1 MPARFLSCLVALA
14 SLAGSQAPAGE
25 RVVRAPGVE
34 VDYQGIT
41 EAYANAIA
49 RTTAAA
55 RAAAVEE
62 YGFGLPETIRVS
74 VRLQAGEKQRLYT
87 DGASHITQLLNS
99 ESDLL
104 KPAVSGIFNVYGYCH
119 ETGHMAMYRAV
130 PQHSWMTTA
139 AAEGWAHYLGS
150 RLLDTVYRKEGKAL
164 WPDQYDYL
172 ADGTQR
178 LKRGLARP
186 NADEVTRGAGK
197 WQELAALVGDKGFAI
212 VFKAWGAAPLDPAAP
227 GTGLERALAAATG
240 NNPRVAAWW
249 KQAEPLFV
257 QTRKRSAFAS
267 RSVPPGALRGKAQE
281 LALDDGAPAGKFSF
295 TGGGHAV
302 RFKAPGREW
311 FLTRVQVFGSRYGAA
326 QAPAENFHVFVCD
339 KDGGLISDCQFP
351 YARFARGIEKWVALD
366 LDPVEVPDEF
376 LLCVSFNPTAAKG
389 VFVFHDKAESGSS
402 LSGLPEDGFEPF
414 RKGDWLIRV
423 SLDQLKNPGVNK
435 P

>member
-1 MPARFLSCLVALA
+1 MPARFLSCLIALA
-14 SLAGSQAPAGE
+14 LLAGPQAPAEE
-25 RVVRAPGVE
+25 RVVRVQGVE
-34 VDYQGIT
+34 LVHEGIA
-41 EAYANAIA
+41 EPYANAIV

-62 YGFGLPETIRVS
+62 YGFDLPETIRVS
-74 VRLQAGEKQRLYT
+74 VRVQPGEKERLYT
-87 DGASHITQLLNS
+87 DGAGQITQVLGS
-99 ESDLL
+99 ERGLL

-130 PQHSWMTTA
+130 AQHSWMTTA

-150 RLLDTVYRKEGKAL
+150 RLLDSVYRKEGKAL

-178 LKRGLARP
+178 LKRDLARP
-186 NADEVTRGAGK
+186 DADEVTRGAGK
-197 WQELAALVGDKGFAI
+197 WQELAALVGDRGFAKI
-212 VFKAWGAAPLDPAAP
+212 FKAWGAAPLDPAAP
-227 GTGLERALAAATG
+227 SAGLERALAAATG
-240 NNPRVAAWW
+240 NNARVAAWW

-267 RSVPPGALRGKAQE
+267 RSVPLGALRGKAQE
-281 LALDDGAPAGKFSF
+281 LALDDGVPAGKFSF
-295 TGGGHAV
+295 SGGGHAV
-302 RFKAPGREW
+302 RFKAPGPEW
-311 FLTRVQVFGSRYGAA
+311 FLTKVQIFGSRYGAP

-351 YARFARGIEKWVALD
+351 YARFGRGVEQWVALD
-366 LDPVEVPDEF
+366 LDPLEVPAEF
-376 LLCVSFNPTAAKG
+376 LLCVSFNPTATKG
-389 VFVFHDKAESGSS
+389 VYVFYDKAGSGSS
-402 LSGLPEDGFEPF
+402 LSGLPEYGFEPF

-423 SLDQLKNPGVNK
+423 SLDQLGKPGVTK